1 MYVDVFEWNV
11 LDELMKGKKVFA
23 LDTKNNQV
31 FDLLECS
38 TKNVLMLLDVERKN
52 HNQIIFYYWKEEEE
66 E

>member
-1 MYVDVFEWNV
+1 MFVDVFEWNV

-38 TKNVLMLLDVERKN
+38 TKNVLMLLEVERKN